1 MISVMSNMW
10 KSYEANTRASKIIL
24 CRYMSIVGS
33 CVHHDVCALLVR
45 GNKSVIHPQ
54 IVHCN
59 MHTCILS
66 SRLEFPSATYLF
78 FFVNFAVHFLKNY
91 LFYIFFFFALFIQK
105 QNLSLSFACLAL
117 PSCLN
122 GLLCNINNE

>member
-66 SRLEFPSATYLF
+66 SRLEFPSATYFLF
-78 FFVNFAVHFLKNY
+78 FLLILPFTSSKIIY
-91 LFYIFFFFALFIQK
+91 FISSSSLPCSSRNK
-105 QNLSLSFACLAL
+105 ISLSFACLAL

>member
-1 MISVMSNMW
+1 MSNMW

-59 MHTCILS
+59 MHTCIVS
-66 SRLEFPSATYLF
+66 SRLEFPSATYF

-105 QNLSLSFACLAL
+105 QNLSLLRLSSSPQL
-117 PSCLN
+117 P
-122 GLLCNINNE
+122 